1 MSSRKADPATF
12 SRVIIMQRLHEG
24 DLAGFLEDEGDYE
37 VLKLPMRYEKSY
49 HCVTSIGGDR
59 RTEEGDLLC
68 PDRFPEEA
76 VKETEKE
83 MGSMTASAQL
93 QQRPSPQ
100 SGSII
105 KREWM
110 QQRFRDI
117 PSGSTIIHSWDCA
130 FKNLDTSSYVVG
142 QLWAMYRAQFFLI
155 DEIRDHMDIVATIQ
169 AIEDSRQRRLWRDA
183 TSIVIEDK
191 ANGTAV
197 ISMLKKKITRL
208 VEFSPGADS
217 KEARAQAVA
226 PLFEAGN
233 VFLPE
238 KSLTGGDVSWVGA
251 YVEELHKFPMGNYD
265 DRVDATTQALLYLEG
280 KNINRFKQA
289 FGSLR

>member
-1 MSSRKADPATF
+1 
-12 SRVIIMQRLHEG
+12 
-24 DLAGFLEDEGDYE
+24 
-37 VLKLPMRYEKSY
+37 
-49 HCVTSIGGDR
+49 
-59 RTEEGDLLC
+59 
-68 PDRFPEEA
+68 
-76 VKETEKE
+76 
-83 MGSMTASAQL
+83 
-93 QQRPSPQ
+93 
-100 SGSII
+100 
-105 KREWM
+105 
-110 QQRFRDI
+110 
-117 PSGSTIIHSWDCA
+117 
-130 FKNLDTSSYVVG
+130 
-142 QLWAMYRAQFFLI
+142 MYRAQFFLI